1 MSSFGRDVGGGSF
14 PIIREDAGG
23 TVARRPV
30 HMHQKVGV
38 FVDVQNMFY
47 SAKHLYQRKISFD
60 ALLQKIVAGRAL
72 VRAIAYIVQTPE
84 IDQGSFIHFLTQNG
98 YEVKSKE
105 LKKRPDGSAKGDW
118 DMGIAIDTI
127 SMQERLDVVAL
138 VSGDGDF
145 CDLVRH
151 LKARGVRVE
160 VYAFPGSLS
169 EELRL
174 VATEFVVLDSSVLL
188 YQ

>member
-1 MSSFGRDVGGGSF
+1 
-14 PIIREDAGG
+14 
-23 TVARRPV
+23 
-30 HMHQKVGV
+30 MHQRIAV

-47 SAKHLYQRKISFD
+47 SARNVYQRKLNFD
-60 ALLQKIVAGRAL
+60 ALLGKIVSGREL
-72 VRAIAYIVQTPE
+72 IRAIAYIVQTPE
-84 IDQGSFIHFLTQNG
+84 VDQATFIHFLTQTG

-105 LKKRPDGSAKGDW
+105 LIKRPDGSAKGDW
-118 DMGIAIDTI
+118 DMGIAIDSI
-127 SMQERLDVVAL
+127 SLEQRVDVIAL

-151 LKARGVRVE
+151 LKARGLRVE
-160 VYAFPGSLS
+160 VYAFPASVS